1 MTKWQLQR
9 SFSLLLAAVLV
20 YGCASMGVSPQDKK
34 RANASIKLAEIYLSE
49 GNTALAMQEL
59 VKAQKL
65 NPDDPFIYN
74 NFGMIYIE
82 KENYQLAIVNFEK
95 ALALKPDYP
104 EARNNLG
111 SAYLGL
117 EQWDKAIPIFEA
129 LMGDVLYT
137 KPHFP
142 LTNLGWAYYN
152 KGDYKTAESY
162 LNQALEI
169 QPDFSRAQMHLG
181 RVYLATGRLHQ
192 ARKIF
197 EHVAETN
204 PKNPFV
210 LYEMGKTYRLLG
222 DYKNA
227 ILALKGSIEY
237 AVHSDLS
244 VKAANELKKI
254 YQ

>member
-1 MTKWQLQR
+1 MKKWKLKEP
-9 SFSLLLAAVLV
+9 FALLLAAVLV
-20 YGCASMGVSPQDKK
+20 YGCAGMGVSPQDKK
-34 RANASIKLAEIYLSE
+34 RADASVNLAEIYLKD

-74 NFGMIYIE
+74 TFGMIYIE
-82 KENYQLAIVNFEK
+82 KENYALAAQSFEK
-95 ALALKPDYP
+95 ALEMKPDYP

-117 EQWDKAIPIFEA
+117 EQWDKAIPIFKS
-129 LMGDVLYT
+129 LIGDILYT

-162 LNQALEI
+162 LKEALEM
-169 QPDFSRAQMHLG
+169 QPDFARAQMHLG
-181 RVYLATGRLHQ
+181 RVYLATGRLNQ
-192 ARKIF
+192 ARKMF
-197 EHVAETN
+197 EHVAESN

-227 ILALKGSIEY
+227 ILALKGSIEF
-237 AVHSDLS
+237 AEDSDLS